1 MKIHI
6 VYNFFFYIHKKINIQ
21 KIYQMKKILTIK
33 LIFNYQEIKENYLF
47 YLKRCKR
54 THEKMRAERMNLCL
68 TSFKKMQK

>member
-1 MKIHI
+1 
-6 VYNFFFYIHKKINIQ
+6 
-21 KIYQMKKILTIK
+21 MKKILTIK